1 MLSARNSGI
10 LGASIQGI
18 LITMLIFAAPFA
30 RAVGEGCT
38 PAAHKFCVTN
48 TSDTTDPGS
57 LRAAITSANTAGGT
71 NTIGFNI
78 AGSGVHTI
86 TLAAQ
91 LPAITSDLTID
102 GFSQPG
108 SVQNTNAPDQ
118 GGLTTQ
124 LMIEIVGTNGIGFY
138 YDCCAAPF
146 HTLTFQG
153 LALRG
158 FSDVI
163 NGQAGTTTPKA
174 KINVYGCFIGTK
186 VDGTALATSGNGG
199 TAVRVNYDN
208 AQIGGTLPWQRNL
221 LSGNASAGVFAAP
234 YDATSS
240 VVIEGNLIG
249 SDAGATQSIPNGTA
263 SNWGGIYVAGTG
275 KNVRIGC
282 TATGGGCASTASR
295 NIISGNNPQGI
306 FLAPD
311 AGGAHF
317 TGLEIKGNYI
327 GLGWNG
333 VALPNKYFAD
343 PNNVTFGGG
352 IRVAGSADPTPA
364 IIGGFGPGEANTIAF
379 NRGPG
384 INGINFFTGAF
395 SYFDN
400 RANKVHDNVAPG
412 QANIAIGAAAS
423 EPLAN
428 DAGDPDTGSN
438 GQQNWPELLTA
449 EPMRGPGPGQLSLK
463 VTYKVTST
471 PVNALYPLRVDFY
484 FAANGGTG
492 LWFATDSYPDTAA
505 QGYVTA
511 TVPITLSVAG
521 PGPWYAFWG
530 PIVAIATSASGYSSE
545 ISPVTNDWIFG
556 DGFEG
561 PP

>member
-1 MLSARNSGI
+1 MGCIAL
-10 LGASIQGI
+10 L
-18 LITMLIFAAPFA
+18 LAAPLVH
-30 RAVGEGCT
+30 AVGGGCT
-38 PAAHKFCVTN
+38 PAAHTFCVTN

-57 LRAAITSANTAGGT
+57 LRTAMTAANTAGGT

-78 AGSGVHTI
+78 AGGGVHTI
-86 TLAAQ
+86 TLASL
-91 LPAITSDLTID
+91 LPAITTDLTID

-124 LMIEIVGTNGIGFY
+124 LTIEIVGTSGVGFSY
-138 YDCCAAPF
+138 SAGSF
-146 HTLTFQG
+146 LTLTYQG
-153 LALRG
+153 LALHG
-158 FSDVI
+158 FNDVI
-163 NGQAGTTTPKA
+163 TGQSGATTPKA

-186 VDGTALATSGNGG
+186 VDGTALATPGNGG
-199 TAVRVNYDN
+199 TAVRVGYDN
-208 AQIGGTLPWQRNL
+208 AQIGGTQPWQRNL
-221 LSGNASAGVFAAP
+221 LSGNAYSGVFTAP
-234 YDATSS
+234 YDPTSS

-249 SDAGATQSIPNGTA
+249 TDAGATQSIPNGTL
-263 SNWGGIYVAGTG
+263 SNWGGIFVGGAGR
-275 KNVRIGC
+275 NLRIGC
-282 TATGGGCASTASR
+282 TASGSGCASTASR

-311 AGGAHF
+311 AGGTHF
-317 TGLEIKGNYI
+317 SGLEIKGNYI

-333 VALPNKYFAD
+333 AALPNQYID
-343 PNNVTFGGG
+343 PSNITFGGG
-352 IRVAGSADPTPA
+352 IRVASSNEMSPA
-364 IIGGFGPGEANTIAF
+364 VIGGFGPGEANTIAF
-379 NRGPG
+379 NHGPG
-384 INGINFFTGAF
+384 INGMNFFTGAF
-395 SYFDN
+395 SYFDS
-400 RANKVHDNVAPG
+400 RANKVHDNVASG
-412 QANIAIGAAAS
+412 QANIAIGASNA

-438 GQQNWPELLTA
+438 GQQNWPEILTA
-449 EPMRGPGPGQLSLK
+449 EPVRGPGPGQVSLK
-463 VTYKVTST
+463 VTYRVTSV
-471 PVNALYPLRVDFY
+471 PPNAVYPIRVDFY

-492 LWFATDSYPDTAA
+492 LWFATDAYPDSAA

-561 PP
+561 P

>member
-1 MLSARNSGI
+1 MYSAGFTGTVRATI
-10 LGASIQGI
+10 EIVF
-18 LITMLIFAAPFA
+18 ITALIFATPPA
-30 RAVGEGCT
+30 RAVGDGCT
-38 PAAHKFCVTN
+38 PAAHTFCVTN

-57 LRAAITSANTAGGT
+57 LRRAITDANAAGLT
-71 NTIGFNI
+71 NTIGFDVP
-78 AGSGVHTI
+78 GSGVHTI
-86 TLAAQ
+86 TLGSQ
-91 LPAITSDLTID
+91 LPPITTSLAID

-118 GGLTTQ
+118 GGLNAQ
-124 LMIEIVGTNGIGFY
+124 LTIEIVGSGSVGFSY
-138 YDCCAAPF
+138 TGTGL
-146 HTLTFQG
+146 TLTFQG

-158 FSDVI
+158 FNDVI
-163 NGQAGTTTPKA
+163 TGQNGTTTPKA

-186 VDGTALATSGNGG
+186 VDGTALATTGNGG
-199 TAVRVNYDN
+199 TAVRVGYDN

-221 LSGNASAGVFAAP
+221 LSGNAYAGVFTAP

-240 VVIEGNLIG
+240 VVVEGNLIG
-249 SDAGATQSIPNGTA
+249 TDAGGTQPIPNGTA
-263 SNWGGIYVAGTG
+263 SNWGGIYVAGAG

-311 AGGAHF
+311 AGGTHF
-317 TGLEIKGNYI
+317 SGLEIKGNYI
-327 GLGWNG
+327 GLAWNG
-333 VALPNKYFAD
+333 APLPNQYID
-343 PNNVTFGGG
+343 PNNITFGGG
-352 IRVAGSADPTPA
+352 LRVAGATDMSPA

-379 NRGPG
+379 NHGPG
-384 INGINFFTGAF
+384 INGMNFFNGVF

-400 RANKVHDNVAPG
+400 RANKVHDNVATG
-412 QANIAIGAAAS
+412 EANIAIGASNS

-438 GQQNWPELLTA
+438 NQQNWPEILTA
-449 EPMRGPGPGQLSLK
+449 EPVRGPGPGQLSMR

-484 FAANGGTG
+484 FAVNGGTG
-492 LWFATDSYPDTAA
+492 LWFATDSYPDSAA
-505 QGYVTA
+505 QGYVTVI
-511 TVPITLSVAG
+511 VPITLSVAG

-530 PIVAIATSASGYSSE
+530 PIVAIATGASGYSSE

-556 DGFEG
+556 DGFEA
-561 PP
+561 P

>member
-1 MLSARNSGI
+1 MLSAGNAGI
-10 LGASIQGI
+10 VRAAIHMMFVAA
-18 LITMLIFAAPFA
+18 LICAAPLA
-30 RAVGEGCT
+30 RAVGGGCT
-38 PAAHKFCVTN
+38 AGAHTFCVTN

-57 LRAAITSANTAGGT
+57 LRTAITNANTAGGT

-78 AGSGVHTI
+78 PGGGVHTI
-86 TLAAQ
+86 ALVSTQ
-91 LPAITSDLTID
+91 LPAIATDLTID

-124 LMIEIVGTNGIGFY
+124 LTIEIVGIAGVGFSY
-138 YDCCAAPF
+138 ECCGGPF
-146 HTLTFQG
+146 RTLTFQG

-158 FSDVI
+158 FNDVI
-163 NGQAGTTTPKA
+163 NGQSGTTTPKA

-186 VDGTALATSGNGG
+186 VDGTALATPGNGG

-208 AQIGGTLPWQRNL
+208 AQVGGTLPWQRNL
-221 LSGNASAGVFAAP
+221 LSGNAYAAVFIAP

-249 SDAGATQSIPNGTA
+249 TDAGATQSIPNGTA
-263 SNWGGIYVAGTG
+263 SNWGGIYVAGAG
-275 KNVRIGC
+275 RNVRIGC
-282 TATGGGCASTASR
+282 TGAGCASTASR

-311 AGGAHF
+311 AGGTHF
-317 TGLEIKGNYI
+317 SGLEIKGNYI

-333 VALPNKYFAD
+333 APLPNQYID
-343 PNNVTFGGG
+343 PANITFGGG
-352 IRVAGSADPTPA
+352 LRVAGAADMSPA

-379 NRGPG
+379 NHGPG
-384 INGINFFTGAF
+384 INGMDFFTGAF

-400 RANKVHDNVAPG
+400 RGNKVHDNIALG
-412 QANIAIGAAAS
+412 QANVAIGASNS

-438 GQQNWPELLTA
+438 NRQNSPEILTA
-449 EPMRGPGPGQLSLK
+449 EPVRGPGPGQLSLK

-471 PVNALYPLRVDFY
+471 PVNALYPLRVDFH
-484 FAANGGTG
+484 FAVNGGTG
-492 LWFATDSYPDTAA
+492 LWFATDNYPDSAG

-556 DGFEG
+556 DGFE
-561 PP
+561 

>member
-1 MLSARNSGI
+1 MVFAT
-10 LGASIQGI
+10 A
-18 LITMLIFAAPFA
+18 LIFAAPLA

-38 PAAHKFCVTN
+38 PAAHTFCVTN

-57 LRAAITSANTAGGT
+57 LRTAITSANTAGGT
-71 NTIGFNI
+71 NTIGFSI

-86 TLAAQ
+86 TLGSQ
-91 LPAITSDLTID
+91 LPAITTDLTLD

-124 LMIEIVGTNGIGFY
+124 LTIEIVGINGIGFY
-138 YDCCAAPF
+138 YECCAGPF

-153 LALRG
+153 LALHG
-158 FSDVI
+158 FNDVI
-163 NGQAGTTTPKA
+163 TGQSGTTTPKA

-186 VDGTALATSGNGG
+186 VDGTALATTGNGG
-199 TAVRVNYDN
+199 TAVRVNFDN

-221 LSGNASAGVFAAP
+221 LSGNAYSGVFTGPSDAA
-234 YDATSS
+234 SS

-249 SDAGATQSIPNGTA
+249 TDAGATQSIPNGTL
-263 SNWGGIYVAGTG
+263 SNWGGIFVSGAGR
-275 KNVRIGC
+275 NVRIGC

-317 TGLEIKGNYI
+317 SGLEIKGNYI

-333 VALPNKYFAD
+333 AALPNQYFAD
-343 PNNVTFGGG
+343 PNNSTFGGG
-352 IRVAGSADPTPA
+352 IRVAGSADLTPA

-379 NRGPG
+379 NHGPG
-384 INGINFFTGAF
+384 INGMNFFTGTF
-395 SYFDN
+395 SYFDS
-400 RANKVHDNVAPG
+400 RANKVHDNLAQG
-412 QANIAIGAAAS
+412 QANIAIGAAGS

-438 GQQNWPELLTA
+438 GQQNWPEILTA
-449 EPMRGPGPGQLSLK
+449 EPMRGPGPGQLSMK

-484 FAANGGTG
+484 FAVNGGTG
-492 LWFATDSYPDTAA
+492 LWFATDSYPDSAG

-511 TVPITLSVAG
+511 TVPITLSVVG

-530 PIVAIATSASGYSSE
+530 PIVATATSASGYSSE

-561 PP
+561 AP

>member
-1 MLSARNSGI
+1 MISAGNPRIHRAAGFT
-10 LGASIQGI
+10 GSIV
-18 LITMLIFAAPFA
+18 LLLAAPLA
-30 RAVGEGCT
+30 YAVGGGCT
-38 PAAHKFCVTN
+38 PAAHTFCVTN

-57 LRAAITSANTAGGT
+57 LRAAMTSANTAGGT

-86 TLAAQ
+86 TVLTQ
-91 LPAITSDLTID
+91 LPAIATDLTID

-118 GGLTTQ
+118 GGLNAQ
-124 LMIEIVGTNGIGFY
+124 LTIEIVGSGSGGFSY
-138 YDCCAAPF
+138 TGTGL
-146 HTLTFQG
+146 TLTFQG
-153 LALRG
+153 LALHG
-158 FSDVI
+158 FNDVI
-163 NGQAGTTTPKA
+163 TGQTGATTPKA
-174 KINVYGCFIGTK
+174 KFNVYGCFIGTK
-186 VDGTALATSGNGG
+186 VDGTALATTGNGG
-199 TAVRVNYDN
+199 TAVRVGYDN
-208 AQIGGTLPWQRNL
+208 AQVGGTQPWQRNL
-221 LSGNASAGVFAAP
+221 LSGNAYAGVFTAP

-249 SDAGATQSIPNGTA
+249 TDAGATQAIPNGTA
-263 SNWGGIYVAGTG
+263 SNWGGIYVAGAG

-282 TATGGGCASTASR
+282 TATGSGCASTASR
-295 NIISGNNPQGI
+295 NIISGNNPHGI

-311 AGGAHF
+311 SGGAHF
-317 TGLEIKGNYI
+317 SGLEIKGNYI

-333 VALPNKYFAD
+333 AAVPNQYID
-343 PNNVTFGGG
+343 PNNITFGGG
-352 IRVAGSADPTPA
+352 LRVAGATDLSPA

-379 NRGPG
+379 NHGPG
-384 INGINFFTGAF
+384 INGMDFFTATY
-395 SYFDN
+395 SYFDS
-400 RANKVHDNVAPG
+400 RANKVHDNLAPG
-412 QANIAIGAAAS
+412 QTNIALGAPNS

-438 GQQNWPELLTA
+438 NKQNWPEVLTA
-449 EPMRGPGPGQLSLK
+449 EPVRGPGPGQLSMK

-484 FAANGGTG
+484 FAVNGGTG
-492 LWFATDSYPDTAA
+492 LWFATDSYPDSAG

-530 PIVAIATSASGYSSE
+530 PIVATATSASGYSSE

-561 PP
+561 P

>member
-1 MLSARNSGI
+1 VFVTALI
-10 LGASIQGI
+10 L
-18 LITMLIFAAPFA
+18 AAPIS
-30 RAVGEGCT
+30 RAAGGGCA
-38 PAAHKFCVTN
+38 PAAHTFCVTN

-57 LRAAITSANTAGGT
+57 LRAAITAANTAGGT

-78 AGSGVHTI
+78 GGSGVHTI
-86 TLAAQ
+86 SLGSQ
-91 LPAITSDLTID
+91 LPPIATNLTID

-124 LMIEIVGTNGIGFY
+124 LMIEIVGTAGIGFY
-138 YDCCAAPF
+138 YSAASF
-146 HTLTFQG
+146 LTLTFQG

-163 NGQAGTTTPKA
+163 NGQSGTSTPKA

-186 VDGTALATSGNGG
+186 VDGTALATTGNGG
-199 TAVRVNYDN
+199 TAVRVGYDN
-208 AQIGGTLPWQRNL
+208 AQIGGTQPWQRNL
-221 LSGNASAGVFAAP
+221 LSGNGGSAVLTAP
-234 YDATSS
+234 YDPTSS

-249 SDAGATQSIPNGTA
+249 TDAGATQPIPNGTA
-263 SNWGGIYVAGTG
+263 TNWGGIYAGG
-275 KNVRIGC
+275 AGRNLRIGC

-295 NIISGNNPQGI
+295 NIISGNNAQGI
-306 FLAPD
+306 FVAPD
-311 AGGAHF
+311 AAGTHF
-317 TGLEIKGNYI
+317 SGLEIKGNYI

-333 VALPNKYFAD
+333 AALPNRFPELTSITA
-343 PNNVTFGGG
+343 GGG
-352 IRVAGSADPTPA
+352 IRVASSNEMSPA

-384 INGINFFTGAF
+384 INGMDLFTGAY
-395 SYFDN
+395 SYFDS
-400 RANKVHDNVAPG
+400 RANKVHDNAGPG
-412 QANIAIGAAAS
+412 QTNIAIGISSS

-428 DAGDPDTGSN
+428 DAADPDTGSN
-438 GQQNWPELLTA
+438 GQQNWPEILTA
-449 EPMRGPGPGQLSLK
+449 EPVRVPGQVSLK

-492 LWFATDSYPDTAA
+492 LWFATDSYPDSAA

-511 TVPITLSVAG
+511 TVPITLSVVG

-530 PIVAIATSASGYSSE
+530 PVVAIATSASGYSSE

-561 PP
+561 AP